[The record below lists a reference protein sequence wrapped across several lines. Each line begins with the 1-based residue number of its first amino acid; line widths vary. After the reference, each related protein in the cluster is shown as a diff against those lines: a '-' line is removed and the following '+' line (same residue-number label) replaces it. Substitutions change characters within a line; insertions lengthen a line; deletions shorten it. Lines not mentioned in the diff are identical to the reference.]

1 MDETLNKF
9 GKMMGWLTVVVV
21 ATATTVLAVWLIQH
35 PQIGQATPWAGV
47 FKHPGFILAA
57 AGVAILP
64 WWVMAVTAMDA
75 QRMRES
81 RRDAAL
87 KGPADWL
94 SVMLTDRRSR
104 EKRW

>member
-1 MDETLNKF
+1 
-9 GKMMGWLTVVVV
+9 
-21 ATATTVLAVWLIQH
+21 
-35 PQIGQATPWAGV
+35 
-47 FKHPGFILAA
+47 
-57 AGVAILP
+57 
-64 WWVMAVTAMDA
+64 MAVTAMDA